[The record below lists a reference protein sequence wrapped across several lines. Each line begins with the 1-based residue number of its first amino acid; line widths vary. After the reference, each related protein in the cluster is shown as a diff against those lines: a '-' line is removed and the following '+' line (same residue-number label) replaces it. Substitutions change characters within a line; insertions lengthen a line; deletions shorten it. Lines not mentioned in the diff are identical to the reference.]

1 MTVFSKLQK
10 ARLTLVQSSLKKSG
24 KNAFAK
30 YEYFELGDF
39 IPRIHEIF
47 NEIGL
52 CGVFTFTDGQ
62 AFLTIHDTDKDGASI
77 VFATPMVMA
86 ENSKGQAI
94 QNLGSTHTYLRRYLW
109 LMAMEIVE
117 HDTVDAVTDP
127 QEQAR
132 LNASKPKPKEATRSM
147 GELTKEEDAP
157 AYEKITAKSNPDT
170 GGAKVIP
177 TEPDPNKVLL
187 VDSLIEFGSTCSTLS
202 ELTSLWKAN
211 QGQIDDLKKNHKPE
225 YNRLQTEFAKLKE
238 NFKEENA

>member
-39 IPRIHEIF
+39 IPTIHKIF
-47 NEIGL
+47 DDIGL

-62 AFLTIHDTDKDGASI
+62 AYLTIHDTDKDGASI

-117 HDTVDAVTDP
+117 HDTVDSVTDP

-132 LNASKPKPKEATRSM
+132 LNASKPKP
-147 GELTKEEDAP
+147 ELPPEVP
-157 AYEKITAKSNPDT
+157 
-170 GGAKVIP
+170 VV
-177 TEPDPNKVLL
+177 TEPDPSRVLF
-187 VDSLIEFGSTCSTLS
+187 VDSLIEFGGTCTKLS

>member
-39 IPRIHEIF
+39 IPTIHKIF
-47 NEIGL
+47 DDIGL

-62 AFLTIHDTDKDGASI
+62 AFLTIHDTEPNGASI

-117 HDTVDAVTDP
+117 HDTVDAITDP

-132 LNASKPKPKEATRSM
+132 LNASKPKP
-147 GELTKEEDAP
+147 ELPPEVP
-157 AYEKITAKSNPDT
+157 
-170 GGAKVIP
+170 VI
-177 TEPDPNKVLL
+177 TEPDPSTVLL
-187 VDSLIEFGSTCSTLS
+187 VDSLIEFGATCSTLT

-211 QGQIDDLKKNHKPE
+211 QGQIDTMKKTQKAE
-225 YNRLQTEFAKLKE
+225 YNRLQSGFAKLKE
-238 NFKEENA
+238 NFKEESA